1 MKHENLDTLAL
12 MLADYIQRHPI
23 QHMDLATRIKNLTE
37 LPDDKIEDMVYRV
50 TSQLEGT
57 YR

>member
-1 MKHENLDTLAL
+1 MKHENLDTLAI
-12 MLADYIQRHPI
+12 MLADYIRRHPI
-23 QHMDLATRIKNLTE
+23 AHMDLATRIKNLTE